1 MPTVKK
7 LKDWSAWWDGLRS
20 KAMRA
25 GAESIAT
32 NLTGLIGSNGI
43 ANMGIDAFKD
53 MGMNWKTFLLFL
65 VVQFGIRV
73 GLSAALYVQNKPD
86 PDVITE
92 TIETTHTIKDSDGS
106 TEVGT
111 SKTVTT
117 TPTDKP

>member
-1 MPTVKK
+1 MPVHKY
-7 LKDWSAWWDGLRS
+7 KDWSAWWDGLRS

-25 GAESIAT
+25 GAESVAT

-43 ANMGIDAFKD
+43 ANMGIEAFKD

-86 PDVITE
+86 PDVVETE
-92 TIETTHTIKDSDGS
+92 T
-106 TEVGT
+106 
-111 SKTVTT
+111 
-117 TPTDKP
+117 TP